1 MDKQSWGKMDWRIRF
16 SHWRKQ
22 IWGLGTKNRQRLRVK
37 HRRQVGCG
45 NVHEEGRTIDLIV
58 GCFYN
63 FIIFLVFVF
72 YLDEKEL
79 YKNATFPQC
88 TNQSFI

>member
-1 MDKQSWGKMDWRIRF
+1 MDWRIRF

-22 IWGLGTKNRQRLRVK
+22 IGGLGTKNRQTLGVELRT
-37 HRRQVGCG
+37 QVGCG
-45 NVHEEGRTIDLIV
+45 NVHEEGRTLDLIIAF
-58 GCFYN
+58 FYN
-63 FIIFLVFVF
+63 CIIFLVFVF

-88 TNQSFI
+88 TNQSFHLTLRL